1 VCRLRHLICSSGP
14 SSAAAAVGT
23 DGSLLTLRRLGWQP
37 SQLIRC
43 CSRRLAAVRCPVL
56 IPSSPPLI
64 HRFLLPSSPP
74 LIRRFLP
81 PIRSDRGQ
89 SLLSSICFPVI
100 RGSARL
106 HCAGS
111 PRIVFVA
118 LGSTFFARL
127 ACLRVGSVHQLISIE
142 SARLRSV
149 KKTSASPLAFSN
161 ARKAVGKKN
170 CSCCFSSM
178 HSPSS
183 TAAALALSPS
193 PWVLLRLLQAPS

>member
-1 VCRLRHLICSSGP
+1 VCRLRRLIYSSGP
-14 SSAAAAVGT
+14 SSTVAAVGT
-23 DGSLLTLRRLGWQP
+23 DGSLLTIRRLGWLP

-43 CSRRLAAVRCPVL
+43 CSRRLAAVRHPVL
-56 IPSSPPLI
+56 I
-64 HRFLLPSSPP
+64 PSSPP

-81 PIRSDRGQ
+81 PIRSNQGQ
-89 SLLSSICFPVI
+89 SLLNSICFPVI

-106 HCAGS
+106 RCAGS

-118 LGSTFFARL
+118 LGLAFFARL
-127 ACLRVGSVHQLISIE
+127 ACLRVGSVHQPVSVE
-142 SARLRSV
+142 PTQLRSV